1 MRPLAQC
8 CAVLVLLGGLGHLAH
23 AQTKGKAKYHI
34 KFETIAIK
42 DTPWSMMFE
51 RFLRH
56 IRKGGKGRIDAKGVF
71 GSPAGEND
79 IVRRCIDGSVQSCGV
94 TVGALATVVKD
105 LSVLELPFLFLD
117 FDEADSIL
125 EGPALPLVKK
135 ILARHGLVFYS
146 WAENGWRSFG
156 TKTKPILVPKDLK
169 GLKMRAQENPISVE
183 LHRALKAVP
192 VPLNT
197 PDVAAALQEG
207 RVDGFDQSPIYMT
220 AASWEKQIKYFTLTR
235 HMYQPCIVAFNKK
248 FFDGLPKDL
257 QRMILASSADVAS
270 YGRREIRK
278 VYEPILK
285 NLEEQKIQ
293 VIRLTPARRIPF
305 IMATKPVHVRVYK
318 KASARAK
325 KLLDTIYKAKEK
337 KGQKGR

>member
-1 MRPLAQC
+1 
-8 CAVLVLLGGLGHLAH
+8 
-23 AQTKGKAKYHI
+23 
-34 KFETIAIK
+34 
-42 DTPWSMMFE
+42 MMYE
-51 RFLRH
+51 RFIRH
-56 IRKGGKGRIDAKGVF
+56 VKKEGKGRIEMKGQF

-94 TVGALATVVKD
+94 TIGALSTVVKD

-117 FDEADSIL
+117 FDEADTIL

-156 TKTKPILVPKDLK
+156 TKAKPILVPKDLK
-169 GLKMRAQENPISVE
+169 GLKMRAQESPISVE
-183 LHRALKAVP
+183 LYRALKATP

-197 PDVAAALQEG
+197 PDVAAALKDG

-220 AASWEKQIKYFTLTR
+220 AASWDKQIKYFTLTR

-248 FFDGLPKDL
+248 FFDGLPKHL
-257 QRMILASSADVAS
+257 QKMILASSADVAS

-285 NLEEQKIQ
+285 NLEEQGVQ

-305 IMATKPVHVRVYK
+305 IMATKPVHVRLYK

-337 KGQKGR
+337 KGQQKGR